1 MDLTTANSAEGSPEL
16 PPSAGATTT
25 NTTSTSSS
33 LSEQKKRNRIRF
45 SCTSC
50 RDKKLKCNRQS
61 PCDQCEKRH
70 LSDSCR
76 FVPYVNPRP
85 GANGTAREAL
95 APGSPSSAGP
105 GPGPRGKVPA
115 GEPAMHSRLK
125 HLEHL
130 VQVLKSQKR
139 DAAESSTVAAASPK
153 PEDDERLPAHCDN
166 KLAGVLTE
174 DKRYVEAANWESILD
189 DIVSLTND
197 LKTHEQS
204 DDLDYTEQ
212 PPPAQ
217 KNISLLAGG
226 FPYATVSE
234 LAALLPPRPVLD
246 RLISRLFQ
254 IPEPGWVVYHVP
266 SFLREYDAFWRDKS
280 QATYSWIGLLFC
292 MASYAALDCERSKD
306 WDEVPGNLGP
316 PRQVFETFKR
326 YAAHCLCLG
335 DYSAPGKWKV
345 EALVL
350 YFGCEYFQKNDSP
363 LGCSIILSIMVRL
376 AMHMGMHRDPKHY
389 PDMTPFEGEMRRRAW
404 MLLTEIDRLVSYQF
418 GLPSNVHPGIA
429 DTELPRNLHDTDF
442 DVDSK
447 ELPPSRPET
456 ERTIC
461 LHTIV
466 KARLLRVFGDITSA
480 LNARDGLTYATFAS
494 LDKRLEE
501 AHQTTPSI
509 LQHRSFSQ
517 SLADP
522 VDLIMQRYWLDFTY
536 QKSRLILHR
545 QFLARGRM
553 DKRFE
558 YSRRTCLDAATQIL
572 KHQYDI
578 HCETQ
583 PGGRLAKDRGL
594 ITSLSIH
601 DFLLADMILCLELS
615 FVNARKR
622 NPQSRPEVMKHFAQ
636 DTSKDIM
643 SQEQIMEILQTS
655 RSIWQSMRKDSAEAN
670 KGFKIL
676 TRMLNESTGTA
687 FESSPESTG
696 AAPQLNMEESMAAYP
711 PFFHFGA
718 DTGSNMSTA
727 PLDLSGSSQ
736 TQTPNWGSMD
746 FADNT
751 GLGQAPQ
758 TWLSDLDGQAQDLMD
773 GIVEAS
779 VTGDWSMWDLQVQK
793 GPTDV
798 CQIPWHN
805 FFQTHEL

>member
-1 MDLTTANSAEGSPEL
+1 M
-16 PPSAGATTT
+16 
-25 NTTSTSSS
+25 
-33 LSEQKKRNRIRF
+33 
-45 SCTSC
+45 
-50 RDKKLKCNRQS
+50 
-61 PCDQCEKRH
+61 
-70 LSDSCR
+70 
-76 FVPYVNPRP
+76 
-85 GANGTAREAL
+85 
-95 APGSPSSAGP
+95 
-105 GPGPRGKVPA
+105 
-115 GEPAMHSRLK
+115 
-125 HLEHL
+125 
-130 VQVLKSQKR
+130 
-139 DAAESSTVAAASPK
+139 
-153 PEDDERLPAHCDN
+153 
-166 KLAGVLTE
+166 
-174 DKRYVEAANWESILD
+174 
-189 DIVSLTND
+189 
-197 LKTHEQS
+197 
-204 DDLDYTEQ
+204 
-212 PPPAQ
+212 
-217 KNISLLAGG
+217 
-226 FPYATVSE
+226 
-234 LAALLPPRPVLD
+234 
-246 RLISRLFQ
+246 
-254 IPEPGWVVYHVP
+254 P
-266 SFLREYDAFWRDKS
+266 SFLREYDAFWRNKS
-280 QATYSWIGLLFC
+280 QGSHSWIGLLFC
-292 MASYAALDCERSKD
+292 MAAYAALDCERSRD

-335 DYSAPGKWKV
+335 DYSTPGKWKV

-350 YFGCEYFQKNDSP
+350 YFGCEYFQKTDSP

-418 GLPSNVHPGIA
+418 GLPSNVHAGIA

-442 DVDSK
+442 DVDST

-461 LHTIV
+461 LHNIV

-480 LNARDGLTYATFAS
+480 LNSRDGLTYGTFAR
-494 LDKRLEE
+494 LDKQLEE
-501 AHQTTPSI
+501 THKATPSI
-509 LQHRSFSQ
+509 LQHRSFSS

-522 VDLIMQRYWLDFTY
+522 VDLIMQRYWLEFSY

-572 KHQYDI
+572 KHQFDI

-615 FVNARKR
+615 FANARKKDPNA
-622 NPQSRPEVMKHFAQ
+622 NPHAVEHFAS

-643 SQEQIMEILQTS
+643 SREQIMEILQTS

-696 AAPQLNMEESMAAYP
+696 AFARANLDEALSAYP
-711 PFFHFGA
+711 PPPFQFSASTGKCPSTRLLFI
-718 DTGSNMSTA
+718 DTVMHS
-727 PLDLSGSSQ
+727 
-736 TQTPNWGSMD
+736 
-746 FADNT
+746 
-751 GLGQAPQ
+751 
-758 TWLSDLDGQAQDLMD
+758 
-773 GIVEAS
+773 
-779 VTGDWSMWDLQVQK
+779 
-793 GPTDV
+793 
-798 CQIPWHN
+798 
-805 FFQTHEL
+805 